1 MTDAHGHAQVGD
13 AHGITMGLFECLVQD
28 HGGEVHLLPALPSAL
43 PTGSVRG
50 LRLRGGHELDLA
62 WSDGRVT
69 RVVIRGGD
77 VGDLKVRVGDSVRRL
92 HLDSGQA
99 VTVV

>member
-1 MTDAHGHAQVGD
+1 
-13 AHGITMGLFECLVQD
+13 
-28 HGGEVHLLPALPSAL
+28 
-43 PTGSVRG
+43 
-50 LRLRGGHELDLA
+50 
-62 WSDGRVT
+62 
-69 RVVIRGGD
+69 VIRGGD